1 MFEEPFKKHYRIPDG
16 YFEHLE
22 NRWKSESKAKHLYLK
37 RLIRV
42 AAAALVFGLLLD
54 LSYTYYKKRYVQA
67 NSYADSLKTEQF
79 LLVNQKDSE
88 NDEFDMSDDIIED
101 YLLMDDEPENY

>member
-22 NRWKSESKAKHLYLK
+22 NRWDAKPKTKHLYFK

-42 AAAALVFGLLLD
+42 AAAVLVFGLLLN
-54 LSYTYYKKRYVQA
+54 LSYTYYKTHYIKVD
-67 NSYADSLKTEQF
+67 SYADSLKTEQF
-79 LLVNQKDSE
+79 LLVNLKDSE

-101 YLLMDDEPENY
+101 YLLMDDDPEDY